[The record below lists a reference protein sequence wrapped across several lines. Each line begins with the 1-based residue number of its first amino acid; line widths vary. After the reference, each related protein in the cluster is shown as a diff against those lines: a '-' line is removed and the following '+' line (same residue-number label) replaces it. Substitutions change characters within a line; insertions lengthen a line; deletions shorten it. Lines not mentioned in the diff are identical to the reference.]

1 MYNLVSDDHEFHV
14 VVMLTSCLERLYFF
28 CPLTPQNSAIDAS
41 YFQVLFGFSF
51 TNFTCIQ

>member
-1 MYNLVSDDHEFHV
+1 MYNLVSDYHEYHV